1 PHHDGG
7 EPAGDAAVLGRTPAG
22 LVVGGAVGLHPGA
35 ARRGAAHPGAGL
47 DDERGRG
54 VRGLP
59 GHLHGDEP
67 GRVRGG
73 HARRADRRTERAR
86 RLPGPGVPA
95 AGGGAGAGVLPD
107 LPGGAAAGAG
117 GAVRQGGGVPGD
129 RRRRG
134 GLAGR
139 GDGGQHGDR
148 ALLLRGLGGPAVRAR
163 AGAGRAAGVPRGVG
177 GGGRGGGRGGA
188 VLGRAPAGAGSVP
201 PVRLIPDAPTRGTL
215 RWVVVVVRGAPGPRR
230 GGTLPHNG
238 LRTALLLGGL
248 SASIIAVGWWLGGG
262 TGLQIAFVLAL
273 VTNGFAYFFSDR
285 IALSAMRAR
294 PVSEVEQPTLYRIV
308 RELPTEARQPMP
320 RRY

>member
-1 PHHDGG
+1 
-7 EPAGDAAVLGRTPAG
+7 
-22 LVVGGAVGLHPGA
+22 
-35 ARRGAAHPGAGL
+35 
-47 DDERGRG
+47 
-54 VRGLP
+54 
-59 GHLHGDEP
+59 
-67 GRVRGG
+67 
-73 HARRADRRTERAR
+73 
-86 RLPGPGVPA
+86 
-95 AGGGAGAGVLPD
+95 AGVLPD

-201 PVRLIPDAPTRGTL
+201 PVRLIPDAPARGTL
-215 RWVVVVVRGAPGPRR
+215 GWVVVVVRGAPGPRK
-230 GGTLPHNG
+230 GGTLHHNG

-248 SASIIAVGWWLGGG
+248 SASIIAVGRWLGGG

-273 VTNGFAYFFSDR
+273 VTNGFAYLFSDR
-285 IALSAMRAR
+285 IALTGMRAR
-294 PVSEVEQPTLYRIV
+294 PASEVEQPTLYRIV
-308 RELPTEARQPMP
+308 RELSTEARQPMP
-320 RRY
+320 RLYISPTVQPNAFATGRSPRQAAVCVTYGLTQLLNERELRGVIGHELSHVYNRDI